1 MPLVGTWG
9 LVVVG
14 VLWGGLSLSR
24 VRLSRVPWSGV
35 LWSGECL
42 VGDALVELGSSSL
55 VLPLG
60 DLLLARPLTGDTGG
74 EESGEASAR
83 ELGAYSGASADR
95 GVFEA
100 FFAALLSA
108 AASFWRKEASL
119 TSRSAWSGGKG
130 GVRGAPSLSS
140 LSPLPLLT
148 WAVSLSATVHR
159 NLASF
164 PPPAAGTRYANV
176 GSVKRNGPRPTHGAW

>member
-1 MPLVGTWG
+1 MGTWG

-24 VRLSRVPWSGV
+24 VRLSRELWSGE

-74 EESGEASAR
+74 EENGEASAR
-83 ELGAYSGASADR
+83 DLGLYSGASADR
-95 GVFEA
+95 SVFEA

-108 AASFWRKEASL
+108 AASFRRKEASL
-119 TSRSAWSGGKG
+119 TSRSAW
-130 GVRGAPSLSS
+130 R
-140 LSPLPLLT
+140 
-148 WAVSLSATVHR
+148 SARV
-159 NLASF
+159 AS
-164 PPPAAGTRYANV
+164 
-176 GSVKRNGPRPTHGAW
+176 